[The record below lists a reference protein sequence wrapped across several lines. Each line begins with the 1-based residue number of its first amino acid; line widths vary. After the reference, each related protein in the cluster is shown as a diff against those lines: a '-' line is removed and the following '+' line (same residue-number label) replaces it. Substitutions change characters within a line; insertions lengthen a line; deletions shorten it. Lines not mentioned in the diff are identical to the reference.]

1 MGRCVTEQ
9 DLGRSRFDWC
19 RSKMHALFS
28 LQEKSMKAHILKL
41 SKFSMTLIVKIKT
54 LQRESR
60 EVKTL

>member
-1 MGRCVTEQ
+1 
-9 DLGRSRFDWC
+9 
-19 RSKMHALFS
+19 
-28 LQEKSMKAHILKL
+28 MKAHILKL